1 MYSCLKVN
9 NNHKRQANGTKTWV
23 IKQKIQFWD
32 YTKSVKHIEILV
44 IIEVDIFS
52 IHAQLLKA
60 VFFLESKRFPKLVFH
75 NSVMSF

>member
-52 IHAQLLKA
+52 IHVQLLKA
-60 VFFLESKRFPKLVFH
+60 VFFSRKQEVTKI
-75 NSVMSF
+75 SVSQ

>member
-9 NNHKRQANGTKTWV
+9 NNHKKQANGTKTWV

-32 YTKSVKHIEILV
+32 YTKSAKHIEILV

-52 IHAQLLKA
+52 IHVRLLKA
-60 VFFLESKRFPKLVFH
+60 VFFLESKRLPQ
-75 NSVMSF
+75 